1 MALDPTSFQ
10 VLLTSVQR
18 FVTERLLPNENHVE
32 EFDEVPS
39 QLISEMKELGLFGL
53 SIPEEYG
60 GSGLYMAQECC
71 VIREFGRTA
80 AAFRSV
86 FSTNVGIGSQGILID
101 GTQDQK
107 AEFLPRVASGDL
119 VMSFALTEPDAGSD
133 PSALRTRAD
142 HDGTHYV
149 INGRKRFISN
159 APRAGAFTLMART
172 GELGAN
178 GISAFVVPASL
189 PGISLGKVDKKMGQ
203 KGSQTCDVVFE
214 NVRVPAANIIGGIP
228 GKGFR
233 TAMKVLDRGRLHIA
247 AVACGMASRVL
258 NESRRY
264 AAQRKQFGQRIGD
277 FQLVQAMLADS
288 QAELYAGWS
297 MVQDCASRYD
307 GRDPSVR
314 NAEITMLASCCKM
327 FCTEMVGRIADRGVQ
342 VHGGAGYMN
351 ESVVERF
358 FRDARLLRLY
368 EGTTQ
373 IQQLIIGR
381 YLASEVDP
389 LAG

>member
-1 MALDPTSFQ
+1 MALDSTSFE
-10 VLLTSVQR
+10 VLLASVQR
-18 FVTERLLPNENHVE
+18 FIREQLVPNENHVE

-39 QLISEMKELGLFGL
+39 HLISAMKALGFFGL

-60 GSGLYMAQECC
+60 GSGLSMAQECR
-71 VIREFGRTA
+71 VIREFGQTA
-80 AAFRSV
+80 TAFRSV

-101 GTQDQK
+101 GTSEQK
-107 AEFLPRVASGDL
+107 AEYLPRVASGDL
-119 VMSFALTEPDAGSD
+119 VMSFALTEADAGSD

-142 HDGTHYV
+142 WDGTHYV

-172 GELGAN
+172 GEAGAN
-178 GISAFVVPASL
+178 GISAFIVPADL
-189 PGISLGKVDKKMGQ
+189 PGVSLGKVDKKMGQ
-203 KGSQTCDVVFE
+203 KGTKTCDVVFDD
-214 NVRVPAANIIGGIP
+214 VRVPAGNIIGGIP
-228 GKGFR
+228 GRGFR

-247 AVACGMASRVL
+247 AVSCGMARRVL
-258 NESRRY
+258 HESSRY
-264 AAQRKQFGQRIGD
+264 AAERKQFGQRIGD

-307 GRDPSVR
+307 DRNPSVPD
-314 NAEITMLASCCKM
+314 AEITMLASCCKM
-327 FCTEMVGRIADRGVQ
+327 FCTEMVGRVADRGVQ
-342 VHGGAGYMN
+342 IHGGAGYMN
-351 ESVVERF
+351 EYAVERF

-373 IQQLIIGR
+373 IQQIIIGR
-381 YLASEVDP
+381 YLVNA
-389 LAG
+389 